1 LLGALTTVTTT
12 SVRKA
17 LTIMLSF
24 LVFPKPVD
32 AAYMMGVMFVLVGLA
47 LNVMI
52 KAYEKKDKQEN
63 SSADANNDEATGK
76 DKDGTLNV

>member
-1 LLGALTTVTTT
+1 
-12 SVRKA
+12 
-17 LTIMLSF
+17 MLSF

-52 KAYEKKDKQEN
+52 KAYENKDKQEN

>member
-1 LLGALTTVTTT
+1 
-12 SVRKA
+12 
-17 LTIMLSF
+17 MLSF